1 MTASQKTGEM
11 TQNPDA
17 SRKKKPAPGDFSDFT
32 TQNTYYIYV
41 GPRGLPLVRLVE
53 LAACGVPWVRATS
66 AGVVGRACA
75 HARVCADSDIVLLLA
90 GPFLKHIC
98 IYVSCG
104 LCDSC
109 GCRPWHIE
117 LLSISTAAQLL

>member
-1 MTASQKTGEM
+1 MISQILLAKTRIICM
-11 TQNPDA
+11 
-17 SRKKKPAPGDFSDFT
+17 
-32 TQNTYYIYV
+32 
-41 GPRGLPLVRLVE
+41 GPRGYPLSGLLSLQRVACLGE
-53 LAACGVPWVRATS
+53 LS
-66 AGVVGRACA
+66 AGVVGRARA
-75 HARVCADSDIVLLLA
+75 RARVCADSDIVLLLA